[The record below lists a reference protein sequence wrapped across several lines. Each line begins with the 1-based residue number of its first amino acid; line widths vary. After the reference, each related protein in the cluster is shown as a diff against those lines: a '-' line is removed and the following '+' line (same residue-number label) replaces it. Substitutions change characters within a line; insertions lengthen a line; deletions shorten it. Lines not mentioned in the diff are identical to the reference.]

1 VDSSADP
8 AAAGIEWLRTRL
20 QHLQTLS
27 AALASARTEQQAIDA
42 ALNRGL
48 DVFEADQAVI
58 ATLDDSGSRFRIAA
72 VRGYPG
78 RVEADW
84 STFPNSDEYPLS
96 EAVRRRE
103 PIIVYGPDELIRRY
117 PKLGGYARSS
127 VLVCL
132 PMGEFGGIAL
142 GYERA
147 ITFGEAE
154 VEFMTAVARQ
164 CAEAIRRT
172 ELDAER
178 RRRAQRLALLAEAG
192 AAFTRTLDYRTTLA
206 EVANLAVPRLAD
218 CCIVD
223 VIESAGLHQV
233 AAVHVEPEKVELIAD
248 LESRYPAD
256 PAESR
261 SAVGAVLRSGFAT
274 LVPDVTDE
282 FLRTVT
288 RDDEHRQAVRTLG
301 MRSLIIAPLI
311 ARGRTLGAITFI
323 HDTSGRRYDEQDLA
337 TASSLADRAAL
348 AIDNARLHQAQ
359 VDIASE
365 LQSGL
370 LPNRLPPVPGV
381 DLASR
386 YLPAGEGLDV
396 GGDFYDVWMLDGEA
410 FGIAIGDVSGKGA
423 RAASMTSLA
432 RHAVRIASLH
442 EPTPSRVLR
451 VLNDEIRLHGLPDM
465 FCTAAYAH
473 AVRDQGG
480 GLDVTIALG
489 GHLPGVIR
497 RGGGEIEQAGR
508 PGTLLGVRGEVQL
521 SDHRFHLAVGDA
533 LVLCTDGVTER
544 RHGERM
550 FGEDGLA
557 SVLRALPPDA
567 AAEQIVLSLERAIVE
582 FGAEPP
588 QDDVAIVVI
597 RPIELAHSS

>member
-1 VDSSADP
+1 MNSSTDP
-8 AAAGIEWLRTRL
+8 AAAGIEWLRKRL

-27 AALASARTEQQAIDA
+27 AALAAARTEQQAIDA

-58 ATLDDSGSRFRIAA
+58 AVLDGSGSRFRIAA
-72 VRGYPG
+72 MRGYPG
-78 RVEADW
+78 RVGTAW
-84 STFPNSDEYPLS
+84 SSFPNSDEYPLS
-96 EAVRRRE
+96 EAVRRQE
-103 PIIVYGPDELIRRY
+103 PIIVYGPEELVRRY

-127 VLVCL
+127 ALVCL

-142 GYERA
+142 GYDRE
-147 ITFGEAE
+147 IVFGDAE

-192 AAFTRTLDYRTTLA
+192 AAFARTLDYRTTLA

-223 VIESAGLHQV
+223 VIEAAGIHQL
-233 AAVHVEPEKVELIAD
+233 AAVHVEPERVSMIAEL
-248 LESRYPAD
+248 ERRYPAD
-256 PAESR
+256 AAEPR
-261 SAVGAVLRSGFAT
+261 SAVGAVLRSGSAT
-274 LVPDVTDE
+274 LVPEVTDG
-282 FLRTVT
+282 FLQSVT
-288 RDDEHRQAVRTLG
+288 RTEEHRRDVHALG
-301 MRSLIIAPLI
+301 MGSLIIAPLI
-311 ARGRTLGAITFI
+311 ARGRTLGAITLI
-323 HDTSGRRYDEQDLA
+323 HDTSGRRYDELDLA

-359 VDIASE
+359 IDIASA

-370 LPNRLPPVPGV
+370 LPSGLPPVPGV
-381 DLASR
+381 EMAVR
-386 YLPAGEGLDV
+386 YLPSGEELEV
-396 GGDFYDVWMLDGEA
+396 GGDFYDVWVLDADA
-410 FGIAIGDVSGKGA
+410 FGVAIGDVSGKGA

-432 RHAVRIASLH
+432 RHTLRVASLH

-451 VLNDEIRLHGLPDM
+451 VLNGEIRRHRLPDM

-473 AVRDQGG
+473 IVRGDGA

-497 RGGGEIEQAGR
+497 RGGGEIEQAGH
-508 PGTLLGVRGEVQL
+508 PGTLLGIREEVDL
-521 SDHRFHLAVGDA
+521 ADHRVHLAAGDV

-544 RHGERM
+544 RDGARM
-550 FGEDGLA
+550 FGEERLA
-557 SVLRALPPDA
+557 SLLRTTAPGA
-567 AAEQIVLSLERAIVE
+567 SAEQVALALEGAVAE

-597 RPIELAHSS
+597 RPVVLGHDS